1 MLSPAMS
8 KLKSAVFL
16 AILVAALVLG
26 LILILTSRGL

>member
-1 MLSPAMS
+1 MS